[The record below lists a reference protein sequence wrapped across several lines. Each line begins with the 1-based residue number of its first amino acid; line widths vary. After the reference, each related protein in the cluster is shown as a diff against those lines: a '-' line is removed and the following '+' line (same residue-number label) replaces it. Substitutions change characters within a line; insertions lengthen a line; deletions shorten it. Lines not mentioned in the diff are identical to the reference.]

1 MFIVIY
7 DIGLRLYRLYV
18 LRLCGFVFMKFS
30 CLVAGAMGG
39 GLEDM
44 GTVFTEMGLDPFG

>member
-1 MFIVIY
+1 MWICFYEIFLF
-7 DIGLRLYRLYV
+7 G
-18 LRLCGFVFMKFS
+18 
-30 CLVAGAMGG
+30 AGAMGG